1 MYSPIS
7 ISWTLVISNSP
18 YLELKTWSLEPKIHW
33 SWHSISRTFIISNK
47 FIGPLEV
54 RDIESL
60 LYVDFVETNFYYG
73 ITEWPFVLRW
83 RSFGRLIEVQ
93 TSKGLPTDN
102 ECRMGTGSR
111 QSSPK
116 VFCFFCVFF
125 VLFLIRPWVQ
135 GWKDIAHIAQS
146 WCTRLKYF

>member
-116 VFCFFCVFF
+116 VFFFLFF